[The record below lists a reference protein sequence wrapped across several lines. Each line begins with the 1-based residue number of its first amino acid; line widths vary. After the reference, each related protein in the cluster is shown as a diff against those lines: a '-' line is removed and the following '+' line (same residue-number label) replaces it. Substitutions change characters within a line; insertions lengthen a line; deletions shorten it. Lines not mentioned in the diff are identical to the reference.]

1 MNYIALSIAIA
12 LGVAI
17 GNTISNLATIYFSER
32 VGDDGQPLDDAEEI
46 ADMPLPPKETAK
58 VEPWTLDDPPKE
70 QPR

>member
-1 MNYIALSIAIA
+1 MNYIALSIGIAI
-12 LGVAI
+12 GTAI

-32 VGDDGQPLDDAEEI
+32 VGDDGQSLEDAGEI
-46 ADMPLPPKETAK
+46 ADRPPPSEETAK